1 MATKPIYELF
11 IDARGCYFE
20 LLVNDIP
27 FYFHYKVGATSF
39 RLPVNNFIP
48 KSGKQNIALKML
60 SVNKGEEFPVG
71 AEVILKI
78 EEFEKNAPKE
88 RKAVMDYKTPDLKAY
103 TTGVFTD
110 KKAFNADVP
119 YTLSYV
125 DSADLSKIDHSI
137 LRETLEKEYIKYTDA
152 FKKNDVN
159 AYQKLTNERQGNIF
173 TSLYVDNE
181 RRKKQEAS
189 YLSGVTHNLVKLHP
203 LKSYRLAFY
212 NNNKFVGLQMLN
224 EAPGIY
230 IDNEKEEEAFIE
242 YILFHKKTAD
252 SLLTIVL

>member
-1 MATKPIYELF
+1 MGVKPIYELL

-39 RLPVNNFIP
+39 RLPANNFIP
-48 KSGKQNIALKML
+48 KSGEQNISLKML
-60 SVNKGEEFPVG
+60 SVNEGEEFPVG

-78 EEFEKNAPKE
+78 EEFEKNTPKE
-88 RKAVMDYKTPDLKAY
+88 RKAVMDYKTPDLKTF

-110 KKAFNADVP
+110 KKIFNADVP

-125 DSADLSKIDHSI
+125 DSVDLKKIDQAV

-152 FKKNDVN
+152 FKKNDLS
-159 AYQKLTNERQGNIF
+159 AYQKLTSERQENIF
-173 TSLYVDNE
+173 TSLYVDSE

-203 LKSYRLAFY
+203 LKTYQLVFY

-230 IDNEKEEEAFIE
+230 IDNEKEEDAFIE
-242 YILFHKKTAD
+242 YILFHKKTA
-252 SLLTIVL
+252 SSPLSIVL